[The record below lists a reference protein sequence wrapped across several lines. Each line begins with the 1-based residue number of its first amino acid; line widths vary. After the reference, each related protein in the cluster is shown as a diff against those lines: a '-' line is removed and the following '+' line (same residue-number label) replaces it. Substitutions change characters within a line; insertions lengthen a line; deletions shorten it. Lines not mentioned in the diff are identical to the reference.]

1 MRDCGHV
8 KSSASASFTSSAC
21 LSHPSEPSSAPL
33 VSFLALCHRHAPY
46 VLQCLES
53 IEAQQWPNAEVI
65 ILDNASDDGSAEI
78 IQAWAAQT
86 KLPVQLMMETQPRG
100 ICANANLLMA
110 RARGEFVA
118 SMATDD
124 YWFPDKTA
132 RQVADLQ
139 RLGPKYAVAYSDAI
153 RVDAAGTPLPIAS
166 FISAH
171 RNFPELPSGD
181 VLDELVRGP
190 FIPAMSTM
198 IRRQAL
204 LEMGSY
210 DEHLV
215 YEDYDAWLRI
225 ATNWHF
231 HADPEP
237 LCAYRVLQTSA
248 IQTIAAQSQPLKLLS
263 DAIIMA
269 RTARIERIATK
280 VRINTL
286 RRVTRLA
293 IELVAHEGQW
303 AEGLRSLHVQT
314 GLSML
319 SLLASAQE
327 ARGVLTEAQS
337 HQLLGL
343 AIHHGILTAT
353 SIPFLPVAAREHLDQ
368 MDDEHSLRSSSLV
381 MPAVVN
387 KAAWENLYRRTEEI
401 VNSQTGPQDPWWI
414 AD

>member
-8 KSSASASFTSSAC
+8 KSSASASFTFSAC
-21 LSHPSEPSSAPL
+21 LSHPSEPSSPPL
-33 VSFLALCHRHAPY
+33 VSFLALCYRHAPY

-78 IQAWAAQT
+78 IRAWAAQT
-86 KLPVQLMMETQPRG
+86 KLPVQLMMETQQRG

-124 YWFPDKTA
+124 YWFPGKTA

-139 RLGPKYAVAYSDAI
+139 RLGPKYAVAYSDAV
-153 RVDAAGTPLPIAS
+153 RVDAAGSPLPIAS

-171 RNFPELPSGD
+171 RNFSELPSGD
-181 VLDELVRGP
+181 VLDDLVRGP
-190 FIPAMSTM
+190 FIPAMSTI

-204 LEMGSY
+204 LEMGAY
-210 DEHLV
+210 DENLV

-248 IQTIAAQSQPLKLLS
+248 IQTIAAQTRPQKLLS

-269 RTARIERIATK
+269 KTARIERIATK

-286 RRVTRLA
+286 RRVVRLA
-293 IELVAHEGQW
+293 IKLVAHEGQW
-303 AEGLRSLHVQT
+303 GKGLRELHVQT

-327 ARGVLTEAQS
+327 ARGVLTEARS

-368 MDDEHSLRSSSLV
+368 MDDAHSLRSSSLV

>member
-1 MRDCGHV
+1 MR
-8 KSSASASFTSSAC
+8 
-21 LSHPSEPSSAPL
+21 
-33 VSFLALCHRHAPY
+33 
-46 VLQCLES
+46 QCLDS

-86 KLPVQLMMETQPRG
+86 KLPVQLVLEKERRG

-124 YWFPDKTA
+124 YWFPEKTA
-132 RQVADLQ
+132 RQVAALQ
-139 RLGPKYAVAYSDAI
+139 RLGPKYGVAYSDAL
-153 RVDAAGTPLPIAS
+153 RVDAVGTPMPIPS
-166 FISAH
+166 FISSH
-171 RNFPELPSGD
+171 RNFPALPSGD
-181 VLDELVRGP
+181 VLDDLVRGP

-198 IRRQAL
+198 IRRQVL
-204 LEMGSY
+204 VEMGTY
-210 DEHLV
+210 DERLV

-248 IQTIAAQSQPLKLLS
+248 IQTIAAQTQPQKLLS

-269 RTARIERIATK
+269 KTARIERIATK

-286 RRVTRLA
+286 RRVARLA
-293 IELVAHEGQW
+293 IELVAHEGRW
-303 AEGLRSLHVQT
+303 GDGLRELHAQT

-319 SLLASAQE
+319 SLLACVQE
-327 ARGVLTEAQS
+327 ARGALTEDQS
-337 HQLLGL
+337 HQFLGL

-353 SIPFLPVAAREHLDQ
+353 SIPFLPVAAREKLDQ
-368 MDDEHSLRSSSLV
+368 LEDEHSLRSSSLV
-381 MPAVVN
+381 MPTVAD
-387 KAAWENLYRRTEEI
+387 KTAWKNLYLRTEII
-401 VNSQTGPQDPWWI
+401 VDAQSASHRPWWI
-414 AD
+414 ND

>member
-248 IQTIAAQSQPLKLLS
+248 IQTIAAQTRPQKLLS

-269 RTARIERIATK
+269 KTARIERIATK

-286 RRVTRLA
+286 RRVVRLA
-293 IELVAHEGQW
+293 IKLVAHEGEW
-303 AEGLRSLHVQT
+303 GEALRELHVLT

-353 SIPFLPVAAREHLDQ
+353 SIPFLPVVVREHLDQ
-368 MDDEHSLRSSSLV
+368 LDDEHSQRSTSLV
-381 MPAVVN
+381 MPAVAN
-387 KAAWENLYRRTEEI
+387 TAAWEKLFRMAENVI
-401 VNSQTGPQDPWWI
+401 SVHSGPDQPR
-414 AD
+414 